1 MDTVVVVFERL
12 SALSLKSLSKHARNL
27 LFPLRIFP
35 VQMENAK
42 IIKRW
47 ALTKTD
53 KDYEFVEKEERC
65 ETLKSFIEQLRINVC
80 MVFVD
85 TMEEMP
91 EKWHFHIDTMEHA
104 MRVSMQNTVLER
116 LEVKDTASSI
126 LQASNIFF
134 KRSIISLIGIRIKNK
149 SGKKETVDISIG
161 LDKTEYPLPSEMS
174 MVLAQPTGILV
185 HGSHAIIDSKLLLK
199 VLSKNSLFF
208 CGYAPGIFLKLDL
221 VLDRPVANIY
231 RGTDSIT
238 ILDSSLPFMKR
249 HFLQEYISHL
259 LRKFGEDI
267 RALVSIFSEKTEKKD
282 MEGMLLEEM
291 KRIRMMSI
299 ERKNR
304 LLLGMCDI
312 LSTLHFKEYDPRH
325 NILASMHII
334 YADIIKKQKIEGVD
348 APICMHLPPTRTA
361 PSSSLHCLLKGIE
374 M

>member
-1 MDTVVVVFERL
+1 VYPCRTL
-12 SALSLKSLSKHARNL
+12 SWKG
-27 LFPLRIFP
+27 
-35 VQMENAK
+35 
-42 IIKRW
+42 
-47 ALTKTD
+47 
-53 KDYEFVEKEERC
+53 
-65 ETLKSFIEQLRINVC
+65 
-80 MVFVD
+80 
-85 TMEEMP
+85 
-91 EKWHFHIDTMEHA
+91 
-104 MRVSMQNTVLER
+104 

-304 LLLGMCDI
+304 LL
-312 LSTLHFKEYDPRH
+312 
-325 NILASMHII
+325 
-334 YADIIKKQKIEGVD
+334 
-348 APICMHLPPTRTA
+348 
-361 PSSSLHCLLKGIE
+361 
-374 M
+374 